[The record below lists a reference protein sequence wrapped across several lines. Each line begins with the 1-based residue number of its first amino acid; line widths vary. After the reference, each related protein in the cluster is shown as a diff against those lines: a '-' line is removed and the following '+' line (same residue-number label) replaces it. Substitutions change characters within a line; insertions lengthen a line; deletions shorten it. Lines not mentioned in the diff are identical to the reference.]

1 MAVAQWVVTG
11 VGETTDT
18 SGRIPFWVITYQ
30 VPESVAD
37 DGTVTYYLPKAALE
51 HRVAEYGLDSVEEA
65 LEIAL
70 YEPVLGPHQA
80 AGELEMLTPALL
92 SPQEARAQV
101 DQQIA
106 ICKEKYG
113 VVVTA
118 APAPPDARMSRATSA
133 APDPLRVIREQ
144 TRIDLIRTAALRVEL
159 DRIRV
164 IHRTEEARRG

>member
-1 MAVAQWVVTG
+1 MTSVE
-11 VGETTDT
+11 ETTDT
-18 SGRIPFWVITYQ
+18 SGRIPFWVITYR

-37 DGTVTYYLPKAALE
+37 DGVVTYYLPKAALE

-80 AGELEMLTPALL
+80 AGELDMLTPALL
-92 SPQEARAQV
+92 RPPEARAQV

-106 ICKEKYG
+106 ICKENYG

-118 APAPPDARMSRATSA
+118 PSAPPDARVSRATSA
-133 APDPLRVIREQ
+133 ARDPLRVIREQ
-144 TRIDLIRTAALRVEL
+144 TRIDPIRTAALRVEL
-159 DRIRV
+159 DRIRMTYQ
-164 IHRTEEARRG
+164 RTQEATRG